1 MLEHVGQRLRKER
14 LRQKKT
20 LEEVASALKIK
31 PAFLTAIEHGEFNKL
46 PSVSYAQGFV
56 HNYSNYLGIPKAEI
70 TALFKREFDEKKEF
84 KVLPDALVKKEEFP
98 IRRMK
103 VHHSLLLAGTVI
115 GIFLLYLLFQYRSAF
130 IPPYLEVIQ
139 PKENSITSA
148 ELTVKGIAD
157 TNATIYV
164 NDQSVPVNNNGEFSR
179 RLMLFPGKTAITV
192 KAINRFGKESLIE
205 RTIEVK

>member
-20 LEEVASALKIK
+20 IEEAASSLKIK
-31 PAFLTAIEHGEFNKL
+31 PAFLTAIERGEFHKL

-70 TALFKREFDEKKEF
+70 TALFKREFDEKREF

-103 VHHSLLLAGTVI
+103 IHQSLLLAGAVI
-115 GIFLLYLLFQYRSAF
+115 IVFLLYLLFQYRAAF
-130 IPPYLEVIQ
+130 IPPYLEVSE
-139 PKENSITSA
+139 PAENSVTSA
-148 ELTVKGIAD
+148 ELVVKGKAD
-157 TNATIYV
+157 TNATVYV
-164 NDQSVPVNNNGEFSR
+164 NDQSVTVNNKGEFSR
-179 RLMLFPGKTAITV
+179 RLMLFPGKTSISV
-192 KAINRFGKESLIE
+192 KAVNRFGKESFIK